1 MQCENKILRVFGDS
15 LLKGVVYDSE
25 EGRYRLLKENGF
37 KRMEEALSLK
47 VDSKAMF
54 GCTVTKGKQLLE
66 RTLEKGPTPALVLIE
81 FGGNDCDFLWD
92 EISANPEGEHSPK
105 TPLNIFS
112 KTLKAM
118 LDLVRSF
125 KATPIL
131 MSLPPID
138 GELYF
143 NHICKKGGDGEQ
155 ILKWLKDVKNIE
167 RVQQRY
173 SDEVVEVAKETN
185 TQLIDVRQAFGG
197 HEGFLCQDGIHL
209 NEEGH
214 SLMIESLIAPLIA

>member
-1 MQCENKILRVFGDS
+1 MQNEDKILRVFGDS
-15 LLKGVVYDSE
+15 LLKGIVYDADE
-25 EGRYRLLKENGF
+25 ERYRLLKENGF

-47 VDSKAMF
+47 IDSKAMF

-66 RTLEKGPTPALVLIE
+66 RTIKKRPNPSLVLIE

-92 EISANPEGEHSPK
+92 EISINPEEEHFPK

-118 LDLVRSF
+118 LDLVSSF
-125 KATPIL
+125 KAIPIL

-143 NHICKKGGDGEQ
+143 NHICKNGGNGEN

-167 RVQQRY
+167 KFQEIY
-173 SDEVVEVAKETN
+173 SNEVIKVAKETN
-185 TQLIDVRQAFGG
+185 TQLIDVRGAFGG
-197 HEGFLCQDGIHL
+197 HEGFLCEDGIHL
-209 NEEGH
+209 NAEGH